1 MSLLSD
7 LNARISL
14 NETLELEIR
23 AELEEGRSAQ
33 TTLEAFRESFE
44 EAYSNGNELTDAAAQ
59 EIECIKLAL
68 TRLGDSYDSLEKIM
82 PELEANVQ
90 QELELTGDKFKR
102 LLALGEVIAL
112 SGKHFDVTRV
122 STTPPQ
128 NMWINDAGKIRT
140 PVDRINS
147 FDRIVLSCIEIR
159 DSEGHIYEL
168 EQVRMIVKIMGV

>member
-7 LNARISL
+7 LNARIDL
-14 NETLELEIR
+14 NETLEMEIR

-33 TTLEAFRESFE
+33 TTVEAFRESFE
-44 EAYSNGNELTDAAAQ
+44 QAYSQGNELTDAAAQ
-59 EIECIKLAL
+59 EIKCINLAL
-68 TRLGDSYDSLEKIM
+68 TRLGDTYDSLEKIM
-82 PELEANVQ
+82 PSLEANVQ
-90 QELELTGDKFKR
+90 QELELTGEKFKR

-122 STTPPQ
+122 STQPPQ
-128 NMWINDAGKIRT
+128 NMWLNDAGKIRT

-159 DSEGHIYEL
+159 DPEGHIYEL
-168 EQVRMIVKIMGV
+168 EQIRMIVKIMGV